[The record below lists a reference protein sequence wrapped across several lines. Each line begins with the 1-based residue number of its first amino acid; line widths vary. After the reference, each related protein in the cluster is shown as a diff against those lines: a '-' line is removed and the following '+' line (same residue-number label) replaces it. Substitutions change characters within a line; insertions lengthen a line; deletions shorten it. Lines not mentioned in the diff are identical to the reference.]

1 MEEPKKSKLPVKRI
15 LLSLGAIGAGHAIGY
30 GTAGTLAHALAR
42 TRLGAKLQSM
52 PPQARKAFL
61 GKALA
66 GATAAGATALLLR
79 EYARDKSVANGQA
92 KTASVS
98 ELDMVHYAYQTALER
113 R

>member
-15 LLSLGAIGAGHAIGY
+15 LLSLGAIGAGHTIGY
-30 GTAGTLAHALAR
+30 GTAGTLARALAR
-42 TRLGAKLQSM
+42 TRIGAKLQSM

-66 GATAAGATALLLR
+66 GATAAGAAALLMR
-79 EYARDKSVANGQA
+79 EYARDHYVEKETS
-92 KTASVS
+92 KMASIS

-113 R
+113 C